1 LAFIRSPNELALFA
15 MSQRKKLKLSQVEVG
30 QLVGLKQ
37 STVSAFENKPHGTQL
52 ETLFRLLSA
61 LNLELNLSEK
71 NEPTRAPSAWKD
83 EW

>member
-1 LAFIRSPNELALFA
+1 MAFIRSPNELALFA
-15 MSQRKKLKLSQVEVG
+15 VSQRKKLKLSQTEVG
-30 QLVGLKQ
+30 QSVGLKQ

-61 LNLELNLSEK
+61 LNLELSLSEK
-71 NEPTRAPSAWKD
+71 NEPTHTQSEWKD

>member
-1 LAFIRSPNELALFA
+1 MAFIRSPNELALFA

>member
-1 LAFIRSPNELALFA
+1 MAFIRSPNELALFA

-71 NEPTRAPSAWKD
+71 NEPTRVPSAWKD